1 MSGVVLVGPAGVG
14 KTRLATESLAI
25 AVRIGFATARVLAT
39 RAAAS
44 VPFGALAQL
53 LTSPLGD
60 DVLGP
65 GALRAAGDAV
75 AAHAGGEPF
84 MLLVDDAHLL
94 DSASATVVH
103 QLVMSTDTF
112 VVVTVRSGEPCPDP
126 IAALWKDEMAVR
138 IDLGPLGREDT
149 ERLVSELL
157 DGIVEAATA
166 RAVWERSGG
175 NPLFV
180 RELVAGA
187 VESGVLQAVDDIW
200 RLVAPLRPSPRLDE
214 LVGDR
219 LSDLS
224 PEELAAFELV
234 VVGEPLDLTVLLE
247 LTDAPTVG
255 SLESRGLIA
264 TDGSSRRTDVRP
276 THPLLGDVLRE
287 RLPPLRFG
295 LISRR
300 LYEAAAGTG
309 DGHQDPMRLA
319 VWALDGGAPVDAA
332 TMLVA
337 AHGARAAHDLG
348 LAARLAQ
355 VVVDADE
362 SNVDAV
368 QVLGEVLAAQGRHE
382 DARRVLAEAGNRAV
396 DDRQRALVA
405 LTRSDLLFWG
415 LDREAEA
422 LEAVSDAAA
431 TITDPEWLDELTGQ
445 QAIIELL
452 AGRPVDALAS
462 ATPVLA
468 RARGRAFTNAAIPAS
483 PALALIG
490 RCDDALAIADAGLAE
505 HLGVGEQEMLS
516 HAGIHL
522 VNTCFAHGEAG
533 RLVQAETEGLA
544 LYAAAVDGSVL
555 AGQAW
560 FALLLGRTLWL
571 RRPAEAEEWFRRGD
585 LAFGDMGQE
594 GPRRWCLAGAACC
607 AAYRGDLDRARSL
620 AAAEAALG
628 GHAVRMMA
636 PDVLRSR
643 AWVAWASGDHPGA
656 WRLLDEAAA
665 VAVSSGEAVLEVAA
679 MHDRVR
685 LGEPAGVAERLAAL
699 AEVVDGELTATRAA
713 HAAALRAGDPAA
725 LVAVTDRFA
734 AMSATVLAAEAAGHA
749 GAAHRRA
756 GEPRAAERLAQRQ
769 RTLAEEAGGVATP
782 AMALGGDAAALTRRE
797 LEVARLAAAGRP
809 NRDIAEA
816 LVLSP
821 RTVENHLHRV
831 YEKLGLTRRDELAAA
846 LEPPS

>member
-247 LTDAPTVG
+247 LTDAPK
-255 SLESRGLIA
+255 I
-264 TDGSSRRTDVRP
+264 
-276 THPLLGDVLRE
+276 
-287 RLPPLRFG
+287 
-295 LISRR
+295 
-300 LYEAAAGTG
+300 
-309 DGHQDPMRLA
+309 
-319 VWALDGGAPVDAA
+319 
-332 TMLVA
+332 
-337 AHGARAAHDLG
+337 
-348 LAARLAQ
+348 
-355 VVVDADE
+355 
-362 SNVDAV
+362 
-368 QVLGEVLAAQGRHE
+368 
-382 DARRVLAEAGNRAV
+382 
-396 DDRQRALVA
+396 
-405 LTRSDLLFWG
+405 
-415 LDREAEA
+415 
-422 LEAVSDAAA
+422 
-431 TITDPEWLDELTGQ
+431 
-445 QAIIELL
+445 
-452 AGRPVDALAS
+452 
-462 ATPVLA
+462 
-468 RARGRAFTNAAIPAS
+468 GRA
-483 PALALIG
+483 
-490 RCDDALAIADAGLAE
+490 
-505 HLGVGEQEMLS
+505 HV
-516 HAGIHL
+516 
-522 VNTCFAHGEAG
+522 
-533 RLVQAETEGLA
+533 
-544 LYAAAVDGSVL
+544 
-555 AGQAW
+555 
-560 FALLLGRTLWL
+560 
-571 RRPAEAEEWFRRGD
+571 
-585 LAFGDMGQE
+585 
-594 GPRRWCLAGAACC
+594 
-607 AAYRGDLDRARSL
+607 
-620 AAAEAALG
+620 
-628 GHAVRMMA
+628 
-636 PDVLRSR
+636 
-643 AWVAWASGDHPGA
+643 
-656 WRLLDEAAA
+656 
-665 VAVSSGEAVLEVAA
+665 
-679 MHDRVR
+679 
-685 LGEPAGVAERLAAL
+685 
-699 AEVVDGELTATRAA
+699 
-713 HAAALRAGDPAA
+713 
-725 LVAVTDRFA
+725 
-734 AMSATVLAAEAAGHA
+734 
-749 GAAHRRA
+749 
-756 GEPRAAERLAQRQ
+756 
-769 RTLAEEAGGVATP
+769 
-782 AMALGGDAAALTRRE
+782 
-797 LEVARLAAAGRP
+797 
-809 NRDIAEA
+809 
-816 LVLSP
+816 
-821 RTVENHLHRV
+821 
-831 YEKLGLTRRDELAAA
+831 
-846 LEPPS
+846 